1 MQVYAVLKPME
12 GRLKKAPRRVVAPKR
27 KIDEM
32 SNNSSAAIPILA
44 ATAVSPAAAE
54 PNYDQNNFDQD
65 IDLFKRGCANKARK
79 FGPAWVKA
87 MINAQRLE
95 GHLPPE
101 D

>member
-27 KIDEM
+27 KIDEV
-32 SNNSSAAIPILA
+32 SNNSTAPIPILA
-44 ATAVSPAAAE
+44 AVSAAAE